1 MRPFPLNITKA
12 NAYVA
17 KRHRHSKPV
26 QGAYFAVGVQR
37 GGEPCGVAIVGRPIA
52 RNNDD
57 GLTVEILRVC
67 TDGTLHACS
76 NLYGRCCR
84 VARELGYQRILTYTL
99 ASEPGTSLRA
109 AGFTVAAQ
117 VAAAKSWSVPSRP
130 RADVIRSL
138 FGDEAKR
145 DTGPKVRWERKL

>member
-1 MRPFPLNITKA
+1 MKPYPLNITKA

-17 KRHRHSKPV
+17 KHHRHSRKV

-37 GGEPCGVAIVGRPIA
+37 YGDLCGVAIVGRPIA

-57 GLTVEILRVC
+57 GKTVEILRVC

-84 VARELGYQRILTYTL
+84 VARELGYERILTYTL

-109 AGFTVAAQ
+109 AGFAIAAQ
-117 VAAAKSWSVPSRP
+117 VAADTWNRRGRSRTET
-130 RADVIRSL
+130 VKTL

-145 DTGPKVRWERKL
+145 DTGPKVRWERMI